1 LFMVNLIAVASMFR
15 IARDG
20 AEYVTC
26 EAEYSCK
33 QRANSAQISQRAK
46 LRL

>member
-1 LFMVNLIAVASMFR
+1 MLR

-20 AEYVTC
+20 AEYVTY
-26 EAEYSCK
+26 EGEYSCK
-33 QRANSAQISQRAK
+33 QRANSAQISQRTK